1 MTLGNIIICQ
11 VHWMCL
17 KNYTRKQR
25 MRELEKLAEKLDNL
39 EIPAQDR
46 NEIDVMIGRIERS
59 VYMLELEVEA
69 VKEQRDYY
77 EYLSSKPID

>member
-1 MTLGNIIICQ
+1 M
-11 VHWMCL
+11 
-17 KNYTRKQR
+17 RKQR
-25 MRELEKLAEKLDNL
+25 MRELDRLTEKLDSL
-39 EIPAQDR
+39 EIQAQDR
-46 NEIDVMIGRIERS
+46 NEIDVMLGRIERS

>member
-1 MTLGNIIICQ
+1 
-11 VHWMCL
+11 
-17 KNYTRKQR
+17 
-25 MRELEKLAEKLDNL
+25 MRELDRLTEKLDSI
-39 EIPAQDR
+39 EIQAHDR
-46 NEIDVMIGRIERS
+46 NEIDVMLGRIERS

>member
-1 MTLGNIIICQ
+1 
-11 VHWMCL
+11 
-17 KNYTRKQR
+17 
-25 MRELEKLAEKLDNL
+25 MRELDRLTEKLDSL
-39 EIPAQDR
+39 EIQAQDR
-46 NEIDVMIGRIERS
+46 NEIDVMLGRIERS

>member
-1 MTLGNIIICQ
+1 
-11 VHWMCL
+11 
-17 KNYTRKQR
+17 
-25 MRELEKLAEKLDNL
+25 MRELDRLTEKLDSI
-39 EIPAQDR
+39 EIQAQDR
-46 NEIDVMIGRIERS
+46 NEIDVMLGRIERS

>member
-1 MTLGNIIICQ
+1 M
-11 VHWMCL
+11 
-17 KNYTRKQR
+17 RKQR
-25 MRELEKLAEKLDNL
+25 MRELDRLIEKLDSI
-39 EIPAQDR
+39 EIQAHDR
-46 NEIDVMIGRIERS
+46 NEIDVMLGRIERS

>member
-1 MTLGNIIICQ
+1 M
-11 VHWMCL
+11 
-17 KNYTRKQR
+17 RKQR
-25 MRELEKLAEKLDNL
+25 MRELEKLAGKLDNL
-39 EIPAQDR
+39 EIHSLDR

-69 VKEQRDYY
+69 IKEQRDYY

>member
-1 MTLGNIIICQ
+1 M
-11 VHWMCL
+11 
-17 KNYTRKQR
+17 RKQR
-25 MRELEKLAEKLDNL
+25 MRELDRLTEKLDSL
-39 EIPAQDR
+39 EIQAQDR

>member
-1 MTLGNIIICQ
+1 
-11 VHWMCL
+11 
-17 KNYTRKQR
+17 
-25 MRELEKLAEKLDNL
+25 MRELDKLTEKLDSI
-39 EIPAQDR
+39 EIQAQDR
-46 NEIDVMIGRIERS
+46 NEIDVMLGRIERS

>member
-1 MTLGNIIICQ
+1 
-11 VHWMCL
+11 
-17 KNYTRKQR
+17 
-25 MRELEKLAEKLDNL
+25 MRELDRLAEKLDSI
-39 EIPAQDR
+39 EIQAQDR

>member
-1 MTLGNIIICQ
+1 
-11 VHWMCL
+11 
-17 KNYTRKQR
+17 
-25 MRELEKLAEKLDNL
+25 MRELDRLTEKLDSI
-39 EIPAQDR
+39 EIQAQDR
-46 NEIDVMIGRIERS
+46 DEIDVMLGRIERS

>member
-1 MTLGNIIICQ
+1 M
-11 VHWMCL
+11 
-17 KNYTRKQR
+17 RKQR

>member
-1 MTLGNIIICQ
+1 
-11 VHWMCL
+11 
-17 KNYTRKQR
+17 
-25 MRELEKLAEKLDNL
+25 MRELEKLAGKLDNL
-39 EIPAQDR
+39 EIPAHDR

-69 VKEQRDYY
+69 IKEQRDYY

>member
-1 MTLGNIIICQ
+1 
-11 VHWMCL
+11 
-17 KNYTRKQR
+17 
-25 MRELEKLAEKLDNL
+25 MRELDRLTEKLDSL
-39 EIPAQDR
+39 EIQAQDR

>member
-1 MTLGNIIICQ
+1 M
-11 VHWMCL
+11 
-17 KNYTRKQR
+17 RKQR

-39 EIPAQDR
+39 EIHSLDR
-46 NEIDVMIGRIERS
+46 NEIDVMLGRIERS

>member
-1 MTLGNIIICQ
+1 
-11 VHWMCL
+11 
-17 KNYTRKQR
+17 
-25 MRELEKLAEKLDNL
+25 MRELDRLTEKLYSI
-39 EIPAQDR
+39 EIQAQDR
-46 NEIDVMIGRIERS
+46 NEIDVMLGRIERS

>member
-1 MTLGNIIICQ
+1 
-11 VHWMCL
+11 
-17 KNYTRKQR
+17 

-39 EIPAQDR
+39 EIHSLDR
-46 NEIDVMIGRIERS
+46 KEIDVMIGRIERS

-69 VKEQRDYY
+69 IKEQRDYY